1 MSSRSA
7 TDVHGLERRQHTQTS
22 GESQSQA
29 REKALKRAL
38 AMIGEKLKS
47 KRAKHS
53 KKSHHTSHSRHASRK
68 HAHRAK

>member
-1 MSSRSA
+1 
-7 TDVHGLERRQHTQTS
+7 
-22 GESQSQA
+22 
-29 REKALKRAL
+29 
-38 AMIGEKLKS
+38 MIGEKLKS